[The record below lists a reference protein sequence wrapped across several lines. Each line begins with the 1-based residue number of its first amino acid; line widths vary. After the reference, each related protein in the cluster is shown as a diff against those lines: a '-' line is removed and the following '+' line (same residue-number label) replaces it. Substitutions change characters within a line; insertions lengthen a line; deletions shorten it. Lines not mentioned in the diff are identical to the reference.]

1 MRAAW
6 CVIPH
11 NHLSISIYISIYLSI
26 YLSIY
31 PLSEAWLVVSHK
43 EPERL
48 TQGVGTLV
56 QDGAARREEEC
67 SVWQRTQAKA

>member
-1 MRAAW
+1 MRVVW
-6 CVIPH
+6 RVIPH
-11 NHLSISIYISIYLSI
+11 NHLSISI